1 MGRNLPGG
9 RGGLHERQQRQHAI
23 GGVLRENELFHA
35 GTAENFFH
43 SFKIHA
49 LLRDVLGLLVLLEER
64 EEAVGF
70 ALGVADTGF
79 PCRPAPGS
87 PPRRRGR
94 APWDELVAVG
104 FGFVDDAA
112 LVLAGA
118 GDVLE
123 GVADFLGGWTS

>member
-70 ALGVADTGF
+70 ALGVADTGSLMM
-79 PCRPAPGS
+79 RLLS
-87 PPRRRGR
+87 SR
-94 APWDELVAVG
+94 A
-104 FGFVDDAA
+104 
-112 LVLAGA
+112 LATSLKA
-118 GDVLE
+118 SLTS
-123 GVADFLGGWTS
+123 LGGWTS

>member
-1 MGRNLPGG
+1 M
-9 RGGLHERQQRQHAI
+9 HERQQRQHAI

-79 PCRPAPGS
+79 LVGLRLVLHLGG
-87 PPRRRGR
+87 RGR
-94 APWDELVAVG
+94 APWG
-104 FGFVDDAA
+104 
-112 LVLAGA
+112 
-118 GDVLE
+118 
-123 GVADFLGGWTS
+123 

>member
-9 RGGLHERQQRQHAI
+9 RGGLHERQQRQNAI

-79 PCRPAPGS
+79 LVGLRLVLHLGGEAARLG
-87 PPRRRGR
+87 
-94 APWDELVAVG
+94 DELVAVG

>member
-1 MGRNLPGG
+1 MNILDIQ
-9 RGGLHERQQRQHAI
+9 LAF
-23 GGVLRENELFHA
+23 ELCNAVEAFAFHPC
-35 GTAENFFH
+35 G
-43 SFKIHA
+43 
-49 LLRDVLGLLVLLEER
+49 

-79 PCRPAPGS
+79 LVGLRLVLHLGGEAARLG
-87 PPRRRGR
+87 
-94 APWDELVAVG
+94 DELVAVG

-123 GVADFLGGWTS
+123 GRR